1 LPRPRAALRLSRGQS
16 VLAFKRI
23 VWIESFH
30 CIHTFSFHSNLK
42 IPMAIINSKPI
53 PAFTILNPAGEFSIQ
68 PPVASLRDLMWHD
81 HVVEFSVGPH
91 MVRMHHWD
99 RRKQGAAPNPFA
111 TSLLQ
116 GSGVVQIK
124 GQRRKEV
131 YGDAYLMH
139 MQAYPYIR
147 TSMPAADLEAAIT
160 TYLPGVE
167 TIPTLVAKDIWDVFI
182 TAPDVTESTLV
193 AAAMALG

>member
-1 LPRPRAALRLSRGQS
+1 
-16 VLAFKRI
+16 
-23 VWIESFH
+23 
-30 CIHTFSFHSNLK
+30 
-42 IPMAIINSKPI
+42 
-53 PAFTILNPAGEFSIQ
+53 
-68 PPVASLRDLMWHD
+68 
-81 HVVEFSVGPH
+81 

-99 RRKQGAAPNPFA
+99 RRKQGAALNPFA
-111 TSLLQ
+111 TSLLHR
-116 GSGVVQIK
+116 SGVVQIK
-124 GQRRKEV
+124 GRRRKAV

-147 TSMPAADLEAAIT
+147 TSMPAADLKEAIT

-193 AAAMALG
+193 AAALALG